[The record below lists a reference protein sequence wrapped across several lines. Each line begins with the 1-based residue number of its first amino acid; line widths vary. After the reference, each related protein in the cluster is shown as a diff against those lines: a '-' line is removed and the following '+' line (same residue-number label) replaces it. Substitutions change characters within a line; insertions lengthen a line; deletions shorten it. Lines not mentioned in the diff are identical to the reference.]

1 MSPADPLARVRRAAA
16 KSEKAKA
23 DLRDAIREANEDQ
36 TMRAIGEA
44 AGLSATRVYQ
54 IVHGK

>member
-1 MSPADPLARVRRAAA
+1 MAGDPLARVRRAAA
-16 KSEKAKA
+16 KSRKAK
-23 DLRDAIREANEDQ
+23 DELRTAIREANEER
-36 TMRAIGEA
+36 TMREIGEA